1 MELIAVIG
9 LGYVGLPL
17 AVNIAKHNKKV
28 IGFDISKS
36 RVEQLKNGVDHTG
49 EVEPDMLAQDSIV
62 ITDDIADIATA
73 TTFIVTVPTPITDA
87 NQPDLS
93 ALESACNTIGPF
105 LKKGDLVVFES
116 TVYPGVTEDVCGPI
130 LAAKSGLT
138 LFEDIHLGY
147 SPERINPGDKVYT
160 VENIVKVISGSSP
173 EILDRVE
180 AIYKPVIKAGLFR
193 CSSIKVAETAKV
205 MENTQRDVNIALMNE
220 LSLICS
226 RVGISTHEVLEA
238 AGSKWNFLPFTPGLV
253 GGHCIGVDPYYLAHL
268 AEKVGL
274 NPQVILAG
282 RRLND
287 AMPGR
292 VAVALMKLLGQSDQ
306 SIRNSRVGVFGI
318 AFKENVPDIRNSK
331 VVDVVRHLREYGL
344 KPMVTDYL
352 VQPEHAAME
361 GIDLLPD
368 SDLQD
373 LDLLIIGTPHKDY
386 IKDAA
391 LLSRLKKGGIIAD
404 IRGGLRNVEMPEGSV
419 YWSL

>member
-1 MELIAVIG
+1 M
-9 LGYVGLPL
+9 
-17 AVNIAKHNKKV
+17 
-28 IGFDISKS
+28 
-36 RVEQLKNGVDHTG
+36 
-49 EVEPDMLAQDSIV
+49 
-62 ITDDIADIATA
+62 
-73 TTFIVTVPTPITDA
+73 
-87 NQPDLS
+87 
-93 ALESACNTIGPF
+93 
-105 LKKGDLVVFES
+105 
-116 TVYPGVTEDVCGPI
+116 
-130 LAAKSGLT
+130 
-138 LFEDIHLGY
+138 GY

-331 VVDVVRHLREYGL
+331 VVDVVRHLR
-344 KPMVTDYL
+344 
-352 VQPEHAAME
+352 
-361 GIDLLPD
+361 
-368 SDLQD
+368 
-373 LDLLIIGTPHKDY
+373 
-386 IKDAA
+386 
-391 LLSRLKKGGIIAD
+391 
-404 IRGGLRNVEMPEGSV
+404 
-419 YWSL
+419 